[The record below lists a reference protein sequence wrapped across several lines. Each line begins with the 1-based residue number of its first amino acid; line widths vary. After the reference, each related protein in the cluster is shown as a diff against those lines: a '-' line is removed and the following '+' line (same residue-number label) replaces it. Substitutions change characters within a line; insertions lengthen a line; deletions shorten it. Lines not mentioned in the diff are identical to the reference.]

1 MGKVR
6 LVIIDG
12 NELTRALLKFVLHES
27 SVVEIVGEASDQQS
41 AIATVGKLSPDAVI
55 MGNDFVHDENSSIQ
69 SSLQLSFPAVRIIK
83 LSALDKAV
91 LRKTADRA
99 HNKLDMDVLN
109 AVIAGSYSGPA

>member
-27 SVVEIVGEASDQQS
+27 SVVEIVGEATDQQS
-41 AIATVGKLSPDAVI
+41 AIAAVRRLLPDAVI
-55 MGNDFVHDENSSIQ
+55 MGNDFMHEENSAIQ
-69 SSLQLSFPAVRIIK
+69 STLEFSFPAVRIVK

-91 LRKTADRA
+91 LKKTADRA
-99 HNKLDMDVLN
+99 HNKLDMDVLD
-109 AVIAGSYSGPA
+109 AVIAGSYSGPS

>member
-27 SVVEIVGEASDQQS
+27 SVVEIVGEATDQQS
-41 AIATVGKLSPDAVI
+41 AIAIVGKQLPDAI
-55 MGNDFVHDENSSIQ
+55 ITGNDFLHEETSAIQ
-69 SSLQLSFPAVRIIK
+69 STLQLSYPALRIIK

-91 LRKTADRA
+91 LKKTADRA
-99 HNKLDMDVLN
+99 HNKLDMDVL
-109 AVIAGSYSGPA
+109 